1 MKNLDSLILYITKL
15 GYSSTFLSG
24 AKYVIDEIKNNYN
37 NYGLE
42 LIKSKE
48 EMEKDYY
55 NVLEDH
61 NKWLQSIIKPILSIS
76 FTIKGD
82 NFEKDDYINSND
94 NLIIDENTNEIKI
107 NQIDKIKNLEKEIIN
122 LKNQI
127 SKLRKDNDD
136 LKNSNNKKN
145 NIPTPLKKIYKSFED
160 FYDVVIDIKSIKDIK
175 EGWKIKMNERGKN
188 NYNSHK
194 DENEIKIGIIGNS
207 NKGKSFILS
216 KLSKINLPSGMSIR
230 TEGLSI
236 KYPELKE
243 YKNKKIIL
251 LDSDG
256 LETPVIKDNKE
267 DIIDNEKFRE
277 KSRDKLI
284 TELFLQN
291 YIIQNSDILILVIG
305 ILTYSGQKLLNRIK
319 TKIQRLKINNFIL
332 FII

>member
-107 NQIDKIKNLEKEIIN
+107 NQIEKF
-122 LKNQI
+122 
-127 SKLRKDNDD
+127 KDN
-136 LKNSNNKKN
+136 
-145 NIPTPLKKIYKSFED
+145 FED

-216 KLSKINLPSGMSIR
+216 KLS
-230 TEGLSI
+230 
-236 KYPELKE
+236 
-243 YKNKKIIL
+243 
-251 LDSDG
+251 
-256 LETPVIKDNKE
+256 
-267 DIIDNEKFRE
+267 
-277 KSRDKLI
+277 
-284 TELFLQN
+284 
-291 YIIQNSDILILVIG
+291 
-305 ILTYSGQKLLNRIK
+305 
-319 TKIQRLKINNFIL
+319 
-332 FII
+332 